1 MVDGGRWR
9 SFVSARMLKR
19 LIPAL
24 LALVLTGCSLF
35 GEDADPA
42 LWVVKDEDTTIYLF
56 GTVHV
61 LNPRTHWFDD
71 GVREAFDAS
80 DELVTEIAPGDPAA
94 ISALAAELGTRGGP
108 RFAPEV
114 DAAARK
120 LGMAEGAI
128 DRQEPWLAALTLSR
142 LAVAKAGYGA
152 DAGVEATLHEAAAD
166 AGKKVHALET
176 ARSQLMLFDGLS
188 GAAQSAMLDATVKEL
203 PDAPART
210 KRFVEAW
217 GAGDAETVGAE
228 MNRAMDAA
236 PEIAEV
242 LIARRNASWADWVR
256 RRMAQPGTVFMA
268 VGAGHLAGKGSV
280 QELLAEKGLEVERV
294 AY

>member
-1 MVDGGRWR
+1 
-9 SFVSARMLKR
+9 MLKR
-19 LIPAL
+19 LLPCIAAVS
-24 LALVLTGCSLF
+24 LAGCSLT

-61 LNPRTHWFDD
+61 LKPGMRWFDE

-80 DELVTEIAPGDPAA
+80 DEVVLEIAKPDPQAIAA
-94 ISALAAELGTRGGP
+94 LTAQLGARGGP
-108 RFAPEV
+108 PFAPEV
-114 DAAARK
+114 DAAAQQ
-120 LGMAEGAI
+120 LGMAKGEI
-128 DRQEPWLAALTLSR
+128 DRMEPWLAALTLSR
-142 LAVAKAGYGA
+142 LAVVKAGYGSEN
-152 DAGVEATLHEAAAD
+152 GVEAALSSAAEK
-166 AGKKVHALET
+166 AGKPVKALES
-176 ARSQLMLFDGLS
+176 ARGQLMLLDGLP

-203 PDAPART
+203 PGAGERLE
-210 KRFVEAW
+210 RFVTAW

-228 MNRAMDAA
+228 MNRMAQAA

-242 LIARRNASWADWVR
+242 LVARRNARWADWVAA
-256 RRMAQPGTVFMA
+256 RMARPGTVFVA

-280 QELLAEKGLEVERV
+280 QALLAEKGLKAERV